1 LGALG
6 ILPQI
11 FTAALAV
18 KLLLLRTLGIDL
30 KDTPEGS

>member
-1 LGALG
+1 MLG

-11 FTAALAV
+11 ITARLAV
-18 KLLLLRTLGIDL
+18 KLLFLRALRVDL